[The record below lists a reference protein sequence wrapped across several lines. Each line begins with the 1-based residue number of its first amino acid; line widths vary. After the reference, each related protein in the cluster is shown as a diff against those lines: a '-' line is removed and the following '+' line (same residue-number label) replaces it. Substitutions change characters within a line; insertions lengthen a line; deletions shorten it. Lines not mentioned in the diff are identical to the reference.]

1 LNSAAYDL
9 RYVCDEFHRHYYDS
23 RVWFET
29 YWLRVPVQKC
39 PLDLWI
45 YQELLVE
52 LRPDLIVETGTAAGG
67 SALYLAGICDLLGHG
82 HVVTIDLV
90 EAERPTHPRIS
101 YLSGSSTD
109 PAIIA
114 AVRAEAVHVDSVL
127 VTLDSD
133 HAAEHVLAELH
144 AYAPLVTLGSYLIVE
159 DTNINGRPV
168 LPEHGP
174 GPAEAVAAFLAN
186 QADFVVDERRE
197 KFGMT
202 FNPGGY
208 LQRVR

>member
-1 LNSAAYDL
+1 M
-9 RYVCDEFHRHYYDS
+9 CDDFHRQYYDS

-82 HVVTIDLV
+82 RVVTIDLV
-90 EAERPTHPRIS
+90 EAERPTHPRIN

-114 AVRAEAVHVDSVL
+114 AVRAEAVEGDSVL